1 MGGGVPYTI
10 SRGVPALAQCTDR
23 AIVRPVRL
31 AVVIQRFAAD
41 VTGGAEYHARRVAE
55 HLAAAGNE
63 VTVLTSTARS
73 TRGAWDD
80 HYPAGTSRD
89 GELTVLRFRT
99 RRRARRNLERVRETL
114 RRLMRRSPVS
124 LRQIWSMWANPYVPE
139 LVAHLA
145 SAGHRYDA
153 VLFFTYFH
161 YPSLVGALVT
171 RTVRIGIP
179 LAHDDAEIATPAVRR
194 MLLACDAILTN
205 TEEER
210 DLVRRVLGGDTR
222 PITIAGCGVDPP
234 PEPLPPPPLAA
245 PYVVYLGRA
254 KDGTE
259 LLPACIAEFHRR
271 HGDELFEANDG
282 ATFRGRE
289 LTLVTIGELQLDAP
303 GIRSVP
309 HVDATARWAWTAGAQ
324 VLVNPSSFESLS
336 LTLLEAWWV
345 GRAVLARG
353 QCEVMARQVERAG
366 GGATFTDAA
375 TFADALAT
383 MLRSRS
389 ARGAMGERGRAYARG
404 RYAWDAVMRHYHQ
417 VLASTVT
424 ARS

>member
-1 MGGGVPYTI
+1 M
-10 SRGVPALAQCTDR
+10 
-23 AIVRPVRL
+23 RL

-55 HLAAAGNE
+55 HLAAAGHD

-80 HYPAGTSRD
+80 HYPAGVSRD
-89 GELTVLRFRT
+89 GALTVLRFRT
-99 RRRARRNLERVRETL
+99 RRRARRNLERVRESL
-114 RRLMRRSPVS
+114 RRLTRRSPVS

-139 LVAHLA
+139 LIAHLRA
-145 SAGHRYDA
+145 EGHRYDA

-194 MLLACDAILTN
+194 MLLAFDAILAN

-210 DLVRRVLGGDTR
+210 ALVQQVLGLETR
-222 PITIAGCGVDPP
+222 PITVAGCGVDPP
-234 PEPLPPPPLAA
+234 PEPLPPPPIAT

-259 LLPACIAEFHRR
+259 DLAACIAEFHRR
-271 HGDELFEANDG
+271 FGDEVFEASDG
-282 ATFRGRE
+282 TTFPGRA
-289 LTLVTIGELQLDAP
+289 LSLVTVGELRLAAP
-303 GIRSVP
+303 GVRSVA
-309 HVDATARWAWTAGAQ
+309 HVDPTERWAWTAGAQ
-324 VLVNPSSFESLS
+324 VLVNPSLFESLS

-345 GRAVLARG
+345 GRPVLARA
-353 QCEVMARQVERAG
+353 QCHVMARQVERAG
-366 GGATFTDAA
+366 GGATFSDAA
-375 TFADALAT
+375 SFADALAT
-383 MLRSRS
+383 MLRSRA
-389 ARGAMGERGRAYARG
+389 ARAAMGERGRAYAQE
-404 RYAWDAVMRHYHQ
+404 RYAWPAVIEQYLR